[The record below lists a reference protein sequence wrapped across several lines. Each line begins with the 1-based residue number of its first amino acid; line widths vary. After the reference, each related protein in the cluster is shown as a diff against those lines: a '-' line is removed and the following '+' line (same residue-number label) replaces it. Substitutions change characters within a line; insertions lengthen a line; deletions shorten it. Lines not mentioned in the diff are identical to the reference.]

1 MKTDDTFDD
10 EDEDWESAQKQKRH
24 AAIVGILVK
33 YCGLMDMIEEDEE
46 NKPFLRQIMEDEE
59 SAVEYLLSCVRSKS
73 L

>member
-10 EDEDWESAQKQKRH
+10 EDEDGESALRKKRH
-24 AAIVGILVK
+24 VAIVDILIK

-46 NKPFLRQIMEDEE
+46 SKPLLRQIMEDEG